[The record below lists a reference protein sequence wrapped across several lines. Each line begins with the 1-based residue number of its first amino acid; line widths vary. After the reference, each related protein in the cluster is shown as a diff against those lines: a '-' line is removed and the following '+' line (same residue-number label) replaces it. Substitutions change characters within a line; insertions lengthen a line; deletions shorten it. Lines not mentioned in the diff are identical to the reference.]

1 MLKDRL
7 SKAVSRLWTSK
18 CDVVNYVNTTDEQT
32 HITRMKEVT
41 ILADVPCRVSFK
53 TIKEAQQTEAPARVE
68 QIIKLFVAS
77 DINIPI
83 GSKVIVKQNG
93 VTSEYKAS
101 GVSAVYSAHQ
111 EIVLEYFKEWC

>member
-1 MLKDRL
+1 MVKDKL
-7 SKAVSRLWTSK
+7 SKAISKLWTSR
-18 CDVVNYVNTTDEQT
+18 CDVVNYVNATDEQT
-32 HITRMKEVT
+32 HITRTKEVT

-53 TIKEAQQTEAPARVE
+53 TIKEAQQTEAPAEVE

-77 DINIPI
+77 DINIPA

-93 VTSEYKAS
+93 ITSEYKAS

-111 EIVLEYFKEWC
+111 EIVLDYFKEWS